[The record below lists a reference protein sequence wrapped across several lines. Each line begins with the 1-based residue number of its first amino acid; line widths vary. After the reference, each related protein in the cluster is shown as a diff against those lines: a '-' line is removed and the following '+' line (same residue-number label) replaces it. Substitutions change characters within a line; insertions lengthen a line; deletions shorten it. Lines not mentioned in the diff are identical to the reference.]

1 MFIHMAIK
9 FKKLF
14 TKNKKRI
21 IKISLITVA
30 IIIVVVVCF
39 YGATAINNNIRKD
52 RIISIFNSL
61 KIDGQKYTLSYE
73 SILGNKNVYEWDSS
87 RSFSSV
93 RTYVRGANV
102 DTTVAE
108 LKQAIAKTDFIFY
121 EEPYPGSIYFM
132 YIYKSPKNEYL
143 RVSVSSK
150 ASEDDFY
157 NKWFMGLSTDNIATS
172 PNAGPS
178 NVTIKVNL
186 DDNNE

>member
-1 MFIHMAIK
+1 MTTK
-9 FKKLF
+9 FKKLVA
-14 TKNKKRI
+14 KNKKKI
-21 IKISLITVA
+21 IKVTSITAV
-30 IIIVVVVCF
+30 IIVFVAFICLYIVPMV
-39 YGATAINNNIRKD
+39 TNNIRKD
-52 RIISIFNSL
+52 RTISIFNSL
-61 KIDGQKYTLSYE
+61 NIDGQKYTLSYE
-73 SILGNKNVYEWDSS
+73 SILGNKNIYEWDSS

-108 LKQAIAKTDFIFY
+108 LKQAITKTDFILY
-121 EEPYPGSIYFM
+121 EEPYPGINDFM

-150 ASEDDFY
+150 AREDDFY
-157 NKWFMGLSTDNIATS
+157 NKWFMGLSTDNITTS